1 MQLDYKKA
9 GLKVG
14 LEIHQQLEG
23 KKLFCSCPA
32 ILRDDQ
38 PDFTIKR
45 FLKASASE
53 LGELDIAALTEQKKE
68 LYFLYEG
75 YKDTT
80 CLVELDEEPPH
91 GLNQEALKT
100 TLELA
105 LLMKAKIVD
114 EVQVMRKIVVN
125 GSNISGFQRTA
136 LIAFSGTLE
145 DHDGEIKIPLIC
157 LEEDAAKDIEQT
169 QDYYKFRL
177 DRLGIPLIEIA
188 TGPDINN
195 PQQAKR
201 IAERIGMYLRSTGKV
216 KRGLGTIRQ
225 DLNISIAAGSRIE
238 IKGAQDLKLIPF
250 WIENEAKRQLS
261 LIEIKNELSK
271 RKIKKNDIKKEFT
284 DITKLLK
291 NSDSKIIKSAFS
303 KPEPLILAMKLPK
316 FKGLIGKELQ
326 PNKRLGTE
334 FSDYA
339 KVLAGVS
346 GLVHSD
352 ELPAFGITQEEKE
365 SIAKNL
371 KCNKEDAFLFVADTK
386 KKTTKTLE
394 EVYERALKTFDGV
407 PQEVRKPNPDGT
419 TSFLRPIPGA
429 SRMYPETDVKPIKI
443 TKELL
448 AEIKIPEL
456 LTEKAERLE
465 SEFNISPD
473 LARELAKKNIYF
485 GSYVKIYKNLTPSFI
500 ASFLI
505 QFPKEAKTRFD
516 TEIDLKEEQYNEIL
530 SLINGKKLPKDV
542 AVDVL
547 IDMQKTGKIN
557 LDKYRAIDEKELEK
571 ILREIIAKNKGASLN
586 ALMGIA
592 MKHLKGK
599 GDAAKIAEKLKILS

>member
-530 SLINGKKLPKDV
+530 SLINDKKLPKDV

-599 GDAAKIAEKLKILS
+599 GDAAKIAEKLKSLS